1 MPRLFHQPPKYGL
14 HKPSMQAV
22 VYFQG
27 RAVYLGP
34 HGSEKSH
41 QRYREFLD
49 EWKSLRH
56 RDPPHEGKSS
66 PEDRLQAAINP
77 ATLRQKWRQGL
88 KISIDELIFVYRQ
101 HARSYYVKNGDVTR
115 EAELIEEVTALLGT
129 KHGRDRA
136 DGFGPVDLDNFR
148 ESLIDDRDWSRK
160 FLNKQMT
167 RVIAMFKWGAKKEL
181 CSPLVYQQLHAL
193 GGLKKGRTRARESAG
208 VSCVEDT
215 LVEQTLPAL
224 PAVVADMVR
233 FQRLT
238 GARPGEVC
246 SLRPIDLDRSQKVWL
261 YRPDAHKTEH
271 YEKHRVVPV
280 GPQAQTLLEPY
291 LLRSEAAYCFSPSE
305 SVERARRRAA
315 AQRRTRPS
323 CGNTRGSNRVAAPKR
338 AAGDRYLV
346 SSYRNAV
353 RRACTKL
360 DLAVWTP
367 NQLRHTAATKI
378 RQKYGLEAA
387 QVICGHS
394 RADVTQ
400 VYAERDLKLAVRV
413 AEEVG

>member
-14 HKPSMQAV
+14 HKPSKQAV

-27 RAVYLGP
+27 RAIYLGP

-56 RDPPHEGKSS
+56 RDQPPKQKPSS
-66 PEDRLQAAINP
+66 EERLAAAINP
-77 ATLRQKWRQGL
+77 AVLREKWRQGL
-88 KISIDELIFVYRQ
+88 KVSIDELIFVYRQ
-101 HARSYYVKNGDVTR
+101 HARSYYVKNGEVTR
-115 EAELIEEVTALLGT
+115 EAELIVEVTDLLGAR
-129 KHGRDRA
+129 HGRDRA
-136 DGFGPVDLDNFR
+136 DDFGPVDLDSFR
-148 ESLIDDRDWSRK
+148 ESLIDDRDWCRN
-160 FLNKQMT
+160 FLNKQVT

-208 VSCVEDT
+208 VSCVEDAI
-215 LVEQTLPAL
+215 VEQTLPAL
-224 PAVVADMVR
+224 PEVIADMVR
-233 FQRLT
+233 FQRLSGT
-238 GARPGEVC
+238 RPGEVC
-246 SLRPIDLDRSQKVWL
+246 SLRPVDLDRSGAVWL
-261 YRPDAHKTEH
+261 YHPDAHKTEH

-280 GPQAQTLLEPY
+280 GPRAQALLQAY
-291 LLRSEAAYCFSPSE
+291 LHRGEEAFCFSPSE
-305 SVERARRRAA
+305 SVEKARRRAA
-315 AQRRTRPS
+315 ALRKTRGS
-323 CGNTRGSNRVAAPKR
+323 CGNTRGSNRVATPQR
-338 AAGDRYLV
+338 VAGDRYQV
-346 SSYRNAV
+346 SSYRNAI
-353 RRACTKL
+353 RRACNKL

-378 RQKYGLEAA
+378 RQEYGLEAA

-400 VYAERDLKLAVRV
+400 VYAERDLKLALRV
-413 AEEVG
+413 AQEMG